1 MKVWAL
7 FNENTGDVECILNC
21 TGYRKVEKKLIDLGR
36 ENLKEEID
44 DFEDTDFVRDGVYK
58 YCMSLLDSGDNPEL
72 IDFTPYHF
80 IEFHVDSD
88 YELDLEG

>member
-44 DFEDTDFVRDGVYK
+44 DFEDTDFVRNGVYK

-88 YELDLEG
+88 YELDLED